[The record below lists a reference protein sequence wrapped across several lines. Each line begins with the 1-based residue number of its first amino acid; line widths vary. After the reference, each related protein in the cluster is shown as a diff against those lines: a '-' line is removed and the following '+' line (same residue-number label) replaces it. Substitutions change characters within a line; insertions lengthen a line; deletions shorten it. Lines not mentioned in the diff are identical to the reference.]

1 MEAPAR
7 RKSARRFIPAQP
19 RSLRKPWRLDRMRER
34 TRAGVKKESSIME
47 RMLRGANIG
56 VDNIEGEILRLQEM
70 WS

>member
-1 MEAPAR
+1 V
-7 RKSARRFIPAQP
+7 
-19 RSLRKPWRLDRMRER
+19 RER